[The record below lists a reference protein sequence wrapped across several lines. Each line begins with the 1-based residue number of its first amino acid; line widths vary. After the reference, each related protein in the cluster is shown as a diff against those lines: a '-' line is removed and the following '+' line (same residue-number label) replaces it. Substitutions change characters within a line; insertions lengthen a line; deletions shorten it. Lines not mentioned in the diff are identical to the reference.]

1 MNRGLDADEVAVIIS
16 LKYYSPSSH
25 LMAKLL
31 VGAISNNFYGKG
43 RWGMRRLLRERID
56 WRDPAG
62 HEVTE
67 EACRLPRGKRLIPH
81 RPLITTKVSRNRV
94 FKNTAI

>member
-1 MNRGLDADEVAVIIS
+1 
-16 LKYYSPSSH
+16 
-25 LMAKLL
+25 
-31 VGAISNNFYGKG
+31 
-43 RWGMRRLLRERID
+43 MRRLLRERID

-81 RPLITTKVSRNRV
+81 RPLFAIKVSKPSLPEYCQIV
-94 FKNTAI
+94 EQGEEKDESLVWGLY